1 MSYSDECVNQVIG
14 VVMAFASGLF
24 FTANSFV
31 IKGIGLSFGEV
42 SAIRSVIQTVLMAGI
57 ILANGISLQL
67 DLRAFWVY
75 TQREGKY
82 KFTILIL
89 LSLRRFFL
97 AQKVFSEDHAGFSG
111 DIGKCNDNFIVCMRY
126 IYACVWCN
134 HIDVHC
140 TSFYNDFFCNNHEKM
155 LDVS

>member
-67 DLRAFWVY
+67 DIWLDGF
-75 TQREGKY
+75 ESKSHSL
-82 KFTILIL
+82 FTY
-89 LSLRRFFL
+89 STRR
-97 AQKVFSEDHAGFSG
+97 K
-111 DIGKCNDNFIVCMRY
+111 K
-126 IYACVWCN
+126 
-134 HIDVHC
+134 
-140 TSFYNDFFCNNHEKM
+140 
-155 LDVS
+155 

>member
-57 ILANGISLQL
+57 ILANGISLQSDTWL
-67 DLRAFWVY
+67 EWIESKNHTLFSYFQMFKRN
-75 TQREGKY
+75 EKENI
-82 KFTILIL
+82 KL
-89 LSLRRFFL
+89 LFL
-97 AQKVFSEDHAGFSG
+97 
-111 DIGKCNDNFIVCMRY
+111 
-126 IYACVWCN
+126 
-134 HIDVHC
+134 
-140 TSFYNDFFCNNHEKM
+140 FCY
-155 LDVS
+155 L

>member
-67 DLRAFWVY
+67 DTWLEWI
-75 TQREGKY
+75 EY
-82 KFTILIL
+82 KNHTLFSYLNAT
-89 LSLRRFFL
+89 RR
-97 AQKVFSEDHAGFSG
+97 K
-111 DIGKCNDNFIVCMRY
+111 I
-126 IYACVWCN
+126 
-134 HIDVHC
+134 
-140 TSFYNDFFCNNHEKM
+140 
-155 LDVS
+155 